1 MDNQTPEERKV
12 RLKKVDSIRRML
24 AGQSAAGVNRTLG
37 FKLFIFI
44 YIKNINIFKFFNN
57 INKATLL

>member
-24 AGQSAAGVNRTLG
+24 AGQSAAGVNRNSG
-37 FKLFIFI
+37 F
-44 YIKNINIFKFFNN
+44 YFKKF
-57 INKATLL
+57 LH

>member
-24 AGQSAAGVNRTLG
+24 AGQSAAGVNRTSGL
-37 FKLFIFI
+37 KKISNI
-44 YIKNINIFKFFNN
+44 YIKDINMLLIKFM
-57 INKATLL
+57 

>member
-24 AGQSAAGVNRTLG
+24 AAGQSAAGINRPSGIVTD
-37 FKLFIFI
+37 
-44 YIKNINIFKFFNN
+44 FFD
-57 INKATLL
+57 KY

>member
-24 AGQSAAGVNRTLG
+24 AEQSTTGINRVSG
-37 FKLFIFI
+37 EFI
-44 YIKNINIFKFFNN
+44 YIDRSREALLKG
-57 INKATLL
+57 KAKYS

>member
-24 AGQSAAGVNRTLG
+24 AGQSAAGVNRNLG
-37 FKLFIFI
+37 LKLF
-44 YIKNINIFKFFNN
+44 YI
-57 INKATLL
+57 